1 MLSFFP
7 AGKETILQFI
17 HRLRGILHV
26 AFEEDT
32 CGACLD
38 DFLKTHVTE
47 VLVYDQQETEDNV
60 SYPWHKGSEPRPSLF
75 AMSTFRTLDTSSS
88 GLNGFSMNAVP
99 GGSIS

>member
-17 HRLRGILHV
+17 HGLRGILHV
-26 AFEEDT
+26 AFEEGT
-32 CGACLD
+32 CGECLHD
-38 DFLKTHVTE
+38 LLKTHVTE
-47 VLVYDQQETEDNV
+47 VLVCDQKDTEDNV